1 MPAVT
6 QQSKFTMEFNSFSVL
21 LEIVI
26 TLGRFSFGKKINFE
40 LNESKRKRKMR
51 MLAGMPAFLLCCSDS
66 SSLLNTASEA
76 IELRLASY
84 TAVCTRWKA
93 GT

>member
-6 QQSKFTMEFNSFSVL
+6 EQSKFTMEFDSFSVL

-26 TLGRFSFGKKINFE
+26 TPGRSSFGKKKNNSE
-40 LNESKRKRKMR
+40 LKESKRKRKMR
-51 MLAGMPAFLLCCSDS
+51 MLAGMPASLLCCSDS

-76 IELRLASY
+76 IELQLASY
-84 TAVCTRWKA
+84 TAVRTS
-93 GT
+93 